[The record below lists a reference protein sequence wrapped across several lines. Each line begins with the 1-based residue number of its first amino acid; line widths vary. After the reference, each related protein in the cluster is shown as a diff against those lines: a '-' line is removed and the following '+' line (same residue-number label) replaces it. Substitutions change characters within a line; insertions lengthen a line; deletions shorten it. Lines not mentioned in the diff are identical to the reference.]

1 MIAQIPKR
9 LEAYSIQI
17 DTTNNLVK
25 KYNLKEMDQLFV
37 SVIPPTNTQPL
48 IGNQFKKFCMK
59 KVCCEVF
66 VKYSTYNIPDKK
78 FGYIYRFAIDN
89 EKIDDDGEESYCAI
103 VACTA
108 DEKCGSRFFP
118 SDNLVPSV
126 KFSEIRISMTI
137 ELSEDEEEDLMV
149 MPSSVDFRL
158 LPLNVDKFEY
168 TAGRI
173 FNESG

>member
-17 DTTNNLVK
+17 DSTKNLVK

-66 VKYSTYNIPDKK
+66 VKYSSYEIPDKK
-78 FGYIYRFAIDN
+78 FGYIYRISIYND
-89 EKIDDDGEESYCAI
+89 KMDDGEESHCAI
-103 VACTA
+103 VACTT

-137 ELSEDEEEDLMV
+137 ELGEDEEDLMV
-149 MPSSVDFRL
+149 MPSNVDFRL
-158 LPLNVDKFEY
+158 LPLHKFDY
-168 TAGRI
+168 TAGRV

>member
-17 DTTNNLVK
+17 DSTNNLVK

-48 IGNQFKKFCMK
+48 IGNQFKKFCMR
-59 KVCCEVF
+59 KVCCEFF
-66 VKYSTYNIPDKK
+66 VRYSLYHIPDKK
-78 FGYIYRFAIDN
+78 FGYSYRFAIYN
-89 EKIDDDGEESYCAI
+89 SQMDGDEESHCAI
-103 VACTA
+103 VACTT

-126 KFSEIRISMTI
+126 KFSEIRISMTM
-137 ELSEDEEEDLMV
+137 ELGENEEEDLMM
-149 MPSSVDFRL
+149 MPSNLDFRL
-158 LPLNVDKFEY
+158 VPLSVDKFEY
-168 TAGRI
+168 AAGRV